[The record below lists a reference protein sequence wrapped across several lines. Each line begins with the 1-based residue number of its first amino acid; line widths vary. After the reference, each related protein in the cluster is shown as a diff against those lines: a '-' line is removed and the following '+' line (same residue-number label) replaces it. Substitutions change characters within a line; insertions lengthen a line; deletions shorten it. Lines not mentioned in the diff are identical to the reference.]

1 VVEVK
6 VESDIEGVTFD
17 EDRIILLLK
26 NGKYWE
32 YGHKEYRFNSS
43 SHYEGDLYFL
53 RDKPFTNFFKSG
65 LKKIKGMNK
74 PALAVLEEV
83 NS

>member
-1 VVEVK
+1 M
-6 VESDIEGVTFD
+6 TFD

-32 YGHKEYRFNSS
+32 LFKKEYKFSSNSK
-43 SHYEGDLYFL
+43 YEGDLFFI
-53 RDKPFTNFFKSG
+53 RDRSYTNFFKSG
-65 LKKIKGMNK
+65 LKKIRGMNK